1 MKKILK
7 LSGIV
12 PFFFVFYSNLFAQ
25 NDFVASSPK
34 TINYH
39 DLCYPIQ
46 AGKSIIIPIT
56 VKCNITK
63 KFQPY
68 TVSIDINSSFYS
80 NASWFTIDN
89 NSQNVDS
96 SKTITFN
103 LTIKPPAIPYITPD
117 GKYPFELCFY
127 CLQQGQ
133 YPYRPYLYKTHNY
146 SYCR

>member
-1 MKKILK
+1 MIKKILNAI
-7 LSGIV
+7 GIILCM
-12 PFFFVFYSNLFAQ
+12 FIACGNLLAQ
-25 NDFVASSPK
+25 NDFDASSPSTDNFK
-34 TINYH
+34 N
-39 DLCYPIQ
+39 LCYPLK
-46 AGKSIIIPIT
+46 AGNSVKVPIK

-103 LTIKPPAIPYITPD
+103 LTIKPPATPYITPD
-117 GKYPFELCFY
+117 GKYPFELSFIVY
-127 CLQQGQ
+127 N
-133 YPYRPYLYKTHNY
+133 KDNTHIDPTFTKLAFKF
-146 SYCR
+146 C